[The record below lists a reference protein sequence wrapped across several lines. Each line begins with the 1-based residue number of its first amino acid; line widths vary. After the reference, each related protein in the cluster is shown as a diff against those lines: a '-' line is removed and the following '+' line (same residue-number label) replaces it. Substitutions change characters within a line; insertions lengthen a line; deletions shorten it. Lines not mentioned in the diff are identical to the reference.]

1 MIVTRIASRDARW
14 FVIDAAMLQ
23 IVARGPVAFAPM
35 TIVADARSRT
45 SIACPRPHNLA
56 MPGGRRRSS
65 ESHGMAV
72 DDTQLV
78 KRVAAGEH
86 DAFAALYDRH
96 AALVYGIARRV
107 LDNQQQAEDITQSVF
122 LQIWSRPQAF
132 AGGNFAAWL
141 ARVARNAALDVLR
154 SAAVRKREPEMP
166 ADMPSDVAL
175 EDQVFEQV
183 RSAAVKG
190 AVASLPDDQRQAI
203 EYAYFG
209 GLSYREVA
217 ERLNAPL
224 GTVKSRIRIGLR
236 RLFESLHQAVP
247 S

>member
-1 MIVTRIASRDARW
+1 
-14 FVIDAAMLQ
+14 
-23 IVARGPVAFAPM
+23 
-35 TIVADARSRT
+35 
-45 SIACPRPHNLA
+45 
-56 MPGGRRRSS
+56 MPGGQSRSS
-65 ESHGMAV
+65 ESQSMAV

-86 DAFAALYDRH
+86 DAFATLYDRH

-166 ADMPSDVAL
+166 TDMPSENAL

-190 AVASLPDDQRQAI
+190 AVAALPDDQRQAI
-203 EYAYFG
+203 EFAYFG

>member
-1 MIVTRIASRDARW
+1 
-14 FVIDAAMLQ
+14 MLQ
-23 IVARGPVAFAPM
+23 LIAYRPVADGDVARTV
-35 TIVADARSRT
+35 
-45 SIACPRPHNLA
+45 LA
-56 MPGGRRRSS
+56 GLRLSAAKPTPGGRIGSS
-65 ESHGMAV
+65 ESVDMAE
-72 DDTQLV
+72 DDARLV
-78 KRVAAGEH
+78 TRVAAGDH

-96 AALVYGIARRV
+96 APLVFGIARRV

-122 LQIWSRPQAF
+122 LQIWSRPQTF

-154 SAAVRKREPEMP
+154 SAALRKREPEMP
-166 ADMPSDVAL
+166 TEIPVESAL
-175 EDQVFEQV
+175 EDQVFERV
-183 RSAAVKG
+183 RSAAVQS
-190 AVASLPDDQRQAI
+190 AVAALPDDQRLAI
-203 EYAYFG
+203 EQAYFG

-236 RLFESLHQAVP
+236 RLFETLNQAVP